1 MATAKRV
8 IHLVVMLGVMQCKL
22 MTKKN
27 KQATHKTA
35 KFVYMYKCVNHDAP
49 PPLLSSSRIIR
60 KQLPRKAWARGY
72 TTALSIS
79 AFYVP

>member
-1 MATAKRV
+1 MHGYCEKGDS
-8 IHLVVMLGVMQCKL
+8 LGSNAVDEVMQCKL

-49 PPLLSSSRIIR
+49 PP
-60 KQLPRKAWARGY
+60 
-72 TTALSIS
+72 
-79 AFYVP
+79 

>member
-1 MATAKRV
+1 MAIAKRV

-49 PPLLSSSRIIR
+49 PSSSSLTL
-60 KQLPRKAWARGY
+60 KFANNQKAA
-72 TTALSIS
+72 T
-79 AFYVP
+79 